1 MQRWDGPSYRFK
13 PNGEPYDP
21 DDVPVGLPGD
31 GGVGS
36 EWELWRYIGK
46 GLLIMVIGAFLLTN
60 AMYGF
65 FALLAYLA
73 GV

>member
-1 MQRWDGPSYRFK
+1 MQQWQPPHLFK

-21 DDVPVGLPGD
+21 DDVPMNLPGD
-31 GGVGS
+31 RAVNS

-46 GLLIMVIGAFLLTN
+46 GLLILVICAFLLTN

-73 GV
+73 GA